1 MTNTTHTTDTAAT
14 FLNGINSEQVR
25 KAQEQMRVHPDGE
38 VSRPTYAAK
47 VLWKSGYR
55 TEAQLSGGLALQGDE
70 PVMYGGQGS
79 GATPQDLLLA
89 AVGHCLTATYV
100 GGLSA
105 AGIRVD
111 HLEVLVSGR
120 VNFRAAY
127 GVERGQPGF
136 EKIEVKVNIQTDAP
150 QERVDGILKKLLP
163 TAPIP
168 DTILRPVPLTV
179 DVVYQS
185 DLAVTA
191 V

>member
-1 MTNTTHTTDTAAT
+1 MTSTPHNRDAT
-14 FLNGINSEQVR
+14 SIPLNGINSEKVR
-25 KAQEQMRVHPDGE
+25 SAQEQMRIDPEGE

-55 TEAQLSGGLALQGDE
+55 TEAQLSGGIALEGDE
-70 PVMYGGQGS
+70 PVVYGGQGS

-100 GGLSA
+100 GGLTA

-111 HLEVLVSGR
+111 HLEVVVSGR

-136 EKIEVKVNIQTDAP
+136 EKIEVKVSIQTDAS
-150 QERVDGILKKLLP
+150 QERVDALLEKLLP

-179 DVVYQS
+179 DVS
-185 DLAVTA
+185 HRTESAAVA
-191 V
+191 P

>member
-1 MTNTTHTTDTAAT
+1 MTNTTDLRNAT
-14 FLNGINSEQVR
+14 PHLNGIDSQKIR
-25 KAQEQMRVHPDGE
+25 SAQEQMRSDPEGE
-38 VSRPTYAAK
+38 VARPTYAAK
-47 VLWKSGYR
+47 VRWKSGYR

-70 PVMYGGQGS
+70 PVVYGGEGS
-79 GATPQDLLLA
+79 GATPQDLLLT

-136 EKIEVKVNIQTDAP
+136 EGINVQVSIEADAP
-150 QERVDGILKKLLP
+150 QERIDALLEKLLP

-179 DVVYQS
+179 NVLHRS
-185 DLAVTA
+185 ESEAVA
-191 V
+191 P

>member
-1 MTNTTHTTDTAAT
+1 MTNCTDRRDNTTH
-14 FLNGINSEQVR
+14 LNGINTQQVR
-25 KAQEQMRVHPDGE
+25 RAQEQMRNDPDGD
-38 VSRPTYAAK
+38 VACPTYAAK

-55 TEAQLSGGLALQGDE
+55 TEAQLSGGLVLQGDE
-70 PVMYGGQGS
+70 PVVYGGEGY
-79 GATPQDLLLA
+79 GATPQDLLLT

-127 GVERGQPGF
+127 GLERGQPGF
-136 EKIEVKVNIQTDAP
+136 EEINVKVSIQADAP
-150 QERVDGILKKLLP
+150 QERVDELLERLLP

-168 DTILRPVPLTV
+168 DTIIRPVPLTV
-179 DVVYQS
+179 DVSHRSESEVV
-185 DLAVTA
+185 AP
-191 V
+191 